1 MSSQYTHIV
10 LSGGGMSGL
19 VYLGALRYLQ
29 QEGYD
34 QHIRHIAGSSI
45 GALFGAAF
53 ALGVSMGDLENRF
66 KAFFQDPE
74 NTAIH
79 ISMDSILSSIDNL
92 GLDNG
97 SRLVDP
103 IADLLGKMTFLEFS
117 KKTGKNLVIS
127 ATHVQTMG
135 PTYFSVDTTPHVIVA
150 DAVCASMAIPM
161 LIRPI
166 EIGDDLYIDGGVT
179 DNLAMNA
186 FINVVPETILILHL
200 AASVIP
206 NRTIGN
212 KPYPMKYFTSMMET
226 YMCNYLSRRLLESTY
241 PSYCKFPICPV
252 AFAPFVWEDDRFIIK
267 ISNEKIDESFAAG
280 YTRIQEFLESIKPK
294 AC

>member
-45 GALFGAAF
+45 GALFGTAF
-53 ALGVSMGDLENRF
+53 ALGISMGDLENRF
-66 KAFFQDPE
+66 KAFFNNPE

-79 ISMDSILSSIDNL
+79 ISMDTILSSIDNL

-97 SRLVDP
+97 RRLITP
-103 IADLLGKMTFLEFS
+103 IADLLRNMTFLEFS

-127 ATHVQTMG
+127 ATHVQTRS
-135 PTYFSVDTTPHVIVA
+135 PTYFSVDSTPHVIVA
-150 DAVCASMAIPM
+150 DAVCASMAIP
-161 LIRPI
+161 LLVRPV
-166 EIGDDLYIDGGVT
+166 EIGDDLYIDGGIT
-179 DNLAMNA
+179 DGVAINA
-186 FINVVPETILILHL
+186 FINVAPETILILHL
-200 AASVIP
+200 VRTSVK
-206 NRTIGN
+206 NN
-212 KPYPMKYFTSMMET
+212 NFDKPSPMKYFTSMMET
-226 YMCNYLSRRLLESTY
+226 YMSNYLSRLLLETTY
-241 PSYCKFPICPV
+241 PNYCKFTQCPV
-252 AFAPFVWEDDRFIIK
+252 SFAPLVWEDDRFIVK
-267 ISNEKIDESFAAG
+267 ISDEKVDESFAAG
-280 YTRIQEFLESIKPK
+280 YRRIQEFLESIKPK